1 MASRSCEHE
10 MDRDL
15 CTVVEPRRSP
25 GPEPS
30 FQRNAEASEVCC
42 ASPVDVVDR
51 STYGAL
57 ILRIRNR
64 LEENE
69 RRVGQDLDRGRELFD
84 ELMDLPANRRE
95 DSIVLDPRFAS
106 YTLSDRL
113 AACAEE
119 RTDRDP
125 EEAVEMLSLAL
136 AVSARLDAARWS
148 RGLVEDLEARC
159 WALLGAAWCES
170 GAAQAAQT
178 AFRLARTH
186 LHQGTGDP
194 LEEAEV
200 LLLEAKL
207 PVSVDP
213 DAGEQRL
220 DRAAAIFLEHGAYQR
235 VGEVLARKGVVRADA
250 GDHEAAVTLLREALP
265 LLEDSP
271 SPRRRAELVRLLA
284 RSLLAAGH
292 SEAAWTEIAR
302 SRSWLRIQPD
312 PLIEARLQA
321 LEGRI
326 ALADGLTDQAVALL
340 SAARDALL
348 RLGHGE
354 EAARVHL
361 ILIGHPAGE
370 CPHDSDGPSRE
381 PERLTRDTERLLAT
395 GDLSRET
402 TMALLMVDR
411 AADRGTL
418 SDDLVRALDDF
429 LEHSA

>member
-10 MDRDL
+10 MDRDF
-15 CTVVEPRRSP
+15 CTVVEPRGGC

-30 FQRNAEASEVCC
+30 FQRNAETSDACC
-42 ASPVDVVDR
+42 APPVDVVDR

-57 ILRIRNR
+57 ILRIRSR

-69 RRVGQDLDRGRELFD
+69 RRVGRDRDHGRELFD
-84 ELMDLPANRRE
+84 ELMDLPADRRE

-113 AACAEE
+113 ATCAEG
-119 RTDRDP
+119 RIDRDP
-125 EEAVEMLSLAL
+125 EGAIELLSLAL
-136 AVSARLDAARWS
+136 TVSARLAAVRWS

-170 GAAQAAQT
+170 GAELAART

-186 LHQGTGDP
+186 LRQGTGDP

-207 PVSVDP
+207 AEGRDP
-213 DAGEQRL
+213 DAAQRRL
-220 DRAAAIFLEHGAYQR
+220 NRAAAIFLEHGAHPR
-235 VGEVLARKGVVRADA
+235 VGEALARKGVARAA
-250 GDHEAAVTLLREALP
+250 VGDHEAAVTLLREALP

-271 SPRRRAELVRLLA
+271 SPRRRADLVRLLA

-302 SRSWLRIQPD
+302 SRSWLRMEPD
-312 PLIEARLQA
+312 PLVEARLQA
-321 LEGRI
+321 LEGRV
-326 ALADGLTDQAVALL
+326 ALADGLNDQAFALL
-340 SAARDALL
+340 SGARDALL
-348 RLGHGE
+348 RLGRSE

-361 ILIGHPAGE
+361 IVAGLPAGE
-370 CPHDSDGPSRE
+370 RPHDAEGACRG
-381 PERLTRDTERLLAT
+381 PERLTRYTELLLAA
-395 GDLSRET
+395 GGLSRET
-402 TMALLMVDR
+402 VMALLMVDR
-411 AADRGTL
+411 AADRGTI

-429 LEHSA
+429 LERSA

>member
-1 MASRSCEHE
+1 MTSRSCEHE
-10 MDRDL
+10 MDRDP
-15 CTVVEPRRSP
+15 CTVVEPRGGC

-30 FQRNAEASEVCC
+30 FHRNAAPSDACC
-42 ASPVDVVDR
+42 TAPLEMVDR

-64 LEENE
+64 LAEDE
-69 RRVGQDLDRGRELFD
+69 RRVGKDRDRGRELFD
-84 ELMDLPANRRE
+84 ELMELPVDRRE
-95 DSIVLDPRFAS
+95 ESIVLDPRFAS
-106 YTLSDRL
+106 YALSDRL

-119 RTDRDP
+119 RTEHDP
-125 EEAVEMLSLAL
+125 DGAVELLSLAL

-159 WALLGAAWCES
+159 WALLGATWCDG
-170 GAAQAAQT
+170 GAEQAART

-186 LHQGTGDP
+186 LCQGTGDP

-207 PVSVDP
+207 SERDDP
-213 DAGEQRL
+213 DAAQRHL
-220 DRAAAIFLEHGAYQR
+220 DRAAALFLEHGAHQR
-235 VGEVLARKGVVRADA
+235 LGEAVARKGMARAA
-250 GDHEAAVTLLREALP
+250 IGDHEAAVTLLREALP
-265 LLEDSP
+265 LLEGSP
-271 SPRRRAELVRLLA
+271 SPRRRAELVGLLA

-292 SEAAWTEIAR
+292 PEAAWTEIAR
-302 SRSWLRIQPD
+302 ARSWLRMDPD

-321 LEGRI
+321 LEGRV
-326 ALADGLTDQAVALL
+326 ALADGLYDQAVALL

-348 RLGHGE
+348 QAGRAE

-361 ILIGHPAGE
+361 IVAGLPTGGRSRPAD
-370 CPHDSDGPSRE
+370 HPSRR
-381 PERLTRDTERLLAT
+381 PERLTGSTERLLAT
-395 GDLSRET
+395 GGLSRET

-418 SDDLVRALDDF
+418 DDDLVRALDDF
-429 LEHSA
+429 LERSA